1 MTGKLKIEII
11 ESVETLSNL
20 VKQEKNPKKK
30 ERIQAL
36 YWIKTNIISL

>member
-20 VKQEKNPKKK
+20 LKQEKNLKRK
-30 ERIQAL
+30 ERNPIL
-36 YWIKTNIISL
+36 YCQSFNLSK